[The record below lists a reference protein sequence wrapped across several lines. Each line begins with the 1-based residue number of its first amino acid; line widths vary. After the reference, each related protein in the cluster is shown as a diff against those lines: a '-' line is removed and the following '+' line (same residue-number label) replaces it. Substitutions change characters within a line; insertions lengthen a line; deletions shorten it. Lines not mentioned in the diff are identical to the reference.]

1 MENNTKKFL
10 KISSLI
16 IVFVVI
22 FFILL
27 FFSYKF
33 FLRDVFNYII
43 FILMGLTLIFLIGF
57 LITLFSI
64 FVVYTKKN
72 RGKIML
78 FVSNIGLKTLMPVII
93 FLADLFKLDKDALR
107 NIYIDVNNIIVES
120 KKKGFKSEEML
131 ILLPHCLQSSEC
143 IYKVTG
149 SISNCKKCGKCSI
162 GELAKISEEYSIN
175 TAVVTGGTL
184 ARAVVEKYKPGVILS
199 VACERD
205 LASGI
210 NDVRHIPVIGVVNE
224 RPNGPCKD
232 TKVDI
237 QLFKE
242 KLEEILKK

>member
-27 FFSYKF
+27 FISYKF